1 MKGKSMFCMTIAA
14 TGALA
19 AAAAD
24 YRPGFRETVGVTAE
38 TGESVQFDGTVAVGD
53 KGRFVKAGD
62 GTLSVSMSQIN
73 ASGNTRIAVVGGTLA
88 ATPGAD
94 ATVDLEAPPAVIADK
109 AAFWVNET
117 SVVATNGAN
126 NVEYASKWCD
136 VRETNPASP
145 TRIFALPRWYDG
157 SGSPGT
163 KQGIDPCV
171 ATKDGVQAVYF
182 GGASSGQN
190 MRWFYRAG
198 TAVSS
203 LQVRHFFLVHGAYDC
218 WGNVLGCANNS
229 RDGGFVVGL
238 SDTVPSL
245 NNVTGHF
252 PARFDCC
259 PDLTT
264 ARFFLDGEY
273 IDVLRVPPK
282 RGFQLLEGCS
292 TTYPFR
298 MDCFFRTRFETF
310 TKAQGGDYIAEAMVF
325 TNLLTEVERL
335 DIERYLMKKWNLP
348 AANGTYT
355 DSSSVVTRN
364 NLPPPTLQVGVASNS
379 VFSYTASSTDVSRAF
394 AFSGSGTVRVSGSG
408 LTVLGVD
415 DGQPWSGTFEWDGA
429 GELLAKGGAFP
440 PLDVKGGEAYMC
452 TNYAQ
457 NSSATAAGDATAGL
471 RLARSGAKNQDVVT
485 FGGNGWTRVRSV
497 AKNVARMKVDGGIVQ
512 LQGRMRDDAVVAD
525 GAVEAKVPNGDF
537 EEPIASMDQFHRQP
551 LTSSG
556 VNGWYSAESNS
567 HIMDTSVPKSS
578 GNGWW
583 SWLSKL
589 PRNGSKRIL
598 QIVQKS
604 SAYTHVEFSKA
615 GFYEL
620 SFDARSRYGN
630 ADAVGSGDAHKRPQV
645 ELRLGDSWSG
655 AVKFGVLTLNNHDFV
670 RYRYRLPYVSA
681 GQKCLGWASIDN
693 GSDAC
698 LFVDNVKVTFVPDAE
713 DPPAFKV
720 PYGDFDEPVRNAT
733 APLNYT
739 AHTVLNHVKGW
750 ELSVEDATC
759 KTNCPVS
766 MVSTGNCWRRFSTWI
781 FNFFPIR
788 DFPLGSGAL
797 SFVSTGGSARTTF
810 TAPAGTFRLQARVC
824 TSTLSGH
831 MGMGTSEK
839 SYTGNGSVHAYL
851 TKGDNSVVDLGQ
863 VLVPNSWLTPE
874 TVCWTPTIE
883 LDQEQSV
890 TLELRQDNA
899 IGTAVVD
906 DLVFVASSRTRS
918 GNLIQDPGFERSSVW
933 TTGNTPHEFVLM
945 PVDKI
950 QGSAQLH
957 AWNQNQPWAFGYN
970 VFEGRHYLR
979 IMDGG
984 RASCSVNVPDA
995 GLYRLSF
1002 ETRTRID
1009 NVNRAGNNFRIWLQS
1024 QSDATVT
1031 NEVVR
1036 FADPYA
1042 RDWHKVSFLVDIA
1055 RAGNYT
1061 LYIDGLGATSGLDR
1075 NGCFDNVALE
1085 KVVETIDPDPEI
1097 PSDLKI
1103 DVADDARLILDY
1115 AGVVKSGRVRYKGR
1129 NYTGLLSAKTN
1140 PEFISGAGLLNAIA
1154 TGTVFTVR

>member
-1 MKGKSMFCMTIAA
+1 MKSKSMLCMTLVA

-24 YRPGFRETVGVTAE
+24 YRPGFREVDGVTVEAD
-38 TGESVQFDGTVAVGD
+38 GSVQLDGTVAVGD

-94 ATVDLEAPPAVIADK
+94 TTVDLAAPPAVIADK

-126 NVEYASKWCD
+126 NVAYASKWCD

-145 TRIFALPRWYDG
+145 TRIFAMPQWYDG

-163 KQGIDPCV
+163 RQGIDPCV
-171 ATKDGVQAVYF
+171 ETKDGVQAVYF

-190 MRWFYRAG
+190 MRWFSKVG
-198 TAVSS
+198 TTVSS

-218 WGNVLGCANNS
+218 WGNVLGCAGKS

-238 SDTVPSL
+238 SATVPSL
-245 NNVTGHF
+245 NNVTAHF

-259 PDLTT
+259 PDLMT

-298 MDCFFRTRFETF
+298 MDSFFRTSFETF
-310 TKAQGGDYIAEAMVF
+310 KNAQGGDYIAEAIVF
-325 TNLLTEVERL
+325 TDLLTEAERL

-355 DSSSVVTRN
+355 DSNSVVTRN

-379 VFSYTASSTDVSRAF
+379 VFSYTMSSTDMSRAF

-415 DGQPWSGTFEWDGA
+415 DGQPWGGKFEWDGA
-429 GELLAKGGAFP
+429 GGLLAKGGAFP
-440 PLDVKGGEAYMC
+440 PLDVKGGEAYTC
-452 TNYAQ
+452 ANYVQ

-471 RLARSGAKNQDVVT
+471 RLTRSGAENQKVVT
-485 FGGNGWTRVRSV
+485 FSGNGWTRVRSV
-497 AKNVARMKVDGGIVQ
+497 SNNVTRLRVDGGIVQ
-512 LQGRMRDDAVVAD
+512 LQGRVRDDAVVAD
-525 GAVEAKVPNGDF
+525 GAVEATVPNGDF
-537 EEPIASMDQFHRQP
+537 EEPISPTDQFHRQK

-556 VNGWYSAESNS
+556 GNGWYSAENNS
-567 HIMDTSVPKSS
+567 HIMDTSATKVS

-589 PRNGSKRIL
+589 PRNGSKRVL

-604 SAYTHVEFSKA
+604 GAYTQVRFPKA

-630 ADAVGSGDAHKRPQV
+630 ADAVNSGNAHQRPQV
-645 ELRLGDSWSG
+645 ELRLGDSWSQ

-670 RYRYRLPYVSA
+670 RYRYRLPYVPA
-681 GQKCLGWASIDN
+681 GQKCLGLASIDS
-693 GSDAC
+693 GHDAC

-713 DPPAFKV
+713 EPPAFKI
-720 PYGDFDEPVRNAT
+720 PYGDVDEPVRNT
-733 APLNYT
+733 VAPLSYT
-739 AHTVLNHVKGW
+739 AHTVLNRVRGW
-750 ELSVEDATC
+750 ELSVEDETC
-759 KTNCPVS
+759 KTNCPVA
-766 MVSTGNCWRRFSTWI
+766 MVGTGNCWRRFTTWLL
-781 FNFFPIR
+781 NFFPAR
-788 DFPLGSGAL
+788 DLPLGSGAL

-810 TAPAGTFRLQARVC
+810 TAPAGSFRLQARAC
-824 TSTLSGH
+824 TSSFSGH
-831 MGMGTSEK
+831 MGMGSSEK
-839 SYTGNGSVHAYL
+839 GFTGNGSVHAYL
-851 TKGDNSVVDLGQ
+851 TKGDGSVVDLGQ
-863 VLVPNSWLTPE
+863 VSVPNSWLTPE
-874 TVCWTPTIE
+874 TVCWTQAIE
-883 LDQEQSV
+883 LDQDQIV

-899 IGTAVVD
+899 TGTAVVD
-906 DLVFVASSRTRS
+906 DLAFVASSRIRS
-918 GNLIQDPGFERSSVW
+918 GNLIQDPGFERSDVW

-945 PVDKI
+945 PDRKP
-950 QGSAQLH
+950 GSTQFH

-970 VFEGRHYLR
+970 VFEGKRYLR

-1009 NVNRAGNNFRIWLQS
+1009 SVNRAGNNFRIWLQP
-1024 QSDATVT
+1024 QSDGSVT
-1031 NEVVR
+1031 NEVAR

-1055 RAGNYT
+1055 QAGNHT
-1061 LYIDGLGATSGLDR
+1061 LYIDGLGAPSGLDR

-1085 KVVETIDPDPEI
+1085 KVVETIDPAPDI

-1103 DVADDARLILDY
+1103 DVADDARLVLDY
-1115 AGVVKSGRVRYKGR
+1115 VGVAKSGRVRYKGR
-1129 NYTGLLSAKTN
+1129 SYTGLLSAKTN
-1140 PEFISGAGLLNAIA
+1140 PEFISGAGSLNAVA
-1154 TGTVFTVR
+1154 AGTLFILR